1 MSCPNTAFQPDF
13 FNNAAAIAVVLLFT
27 KVVTHRLRK
36 VRRMRWVD
44 WLHGLAVMGSVV
56 AIGAS
61 LWATEKCST
70 VDLADRVAWIGLGV
84 AGFALLFDVGL
95 EDLKWN
101 WLSRLATP
109 RSPDESTATA
119 NSPKF

>member
-1 MSCPNTAFQPDF
+1 MPPPSPSF
-13 FNNAAAIAVVLLFT
+13 FLFT

-61 LWATEKCST
+61 LVGDGE
-70 VDLADRVAWIGLGV
+70 VLDGLTWPIVLPGSV
-84 AGFALLFDVGL
+84 SVSPASRLLFDVGL

-109 RSPDESTATA
+109 PITGRVDSRRR

>member
-56 AIGAS
+56 ASARRLTWLIVLPGSVSVSPAS
-61 LWATEKCST
+61 RCFST
-70 VDLADRVAWIGLGV
+70 SVS
-84 AGFALLFDVGL
+84 
-95 EDLKWN
+95 K
-101 WLSRLATP
+101 T
-109 RSPDESTATA
+109 
-119 NSPKF
+119 